1 MTSSASWTSCGER
14 TPPAKLVKGNHF
26 DPRILEDINKYK
38 LDGCIVFR
46 PPHPLS
52 VRRTFE
58 RMDLYVELLSTF
70 DYCSHCEV
78 ENIFSKEF
86 ILNSC
91 FQKCI
96 GVCRVDCES
105 G

>member
-1 MTSSASWTSCGER
+1 
-14 TPPAKLVKGNHF
+14 
-26 DPRILEDINKYK
+26 LEDINKYK

-78 ENIFSKEF
+78 ENIF